1 MCLYLLMFFFLYSTN
16 IGLFSH
22 LDIPGFATTI
32 CEINE
37 TVDWH
42 LFQILNGW
50 KWMISFLHN
59 PERLFAIATVV
70 YDFRLLTV
78 TLSSHDVFES
88 LFEILCKHV
97 ENA

>member
-1 MCLYLLMFFFLYSTN
+1 
-16 IGLFSH
+16 
-22 LDIPGFATTI
+22 
-32 CEINE
+32 
-37 TVDWH
+37 
-42 LFQILNGW
+42 
-50 KWMISFLHN
+50 MISFLHN